1 MSRSEIQGNT
11 DLNWNST
18 AIFLLGHAVQLE
30 IGVDCQEQDGSKTW
44 RVKTETTPTHTR
56 QFECEPER
64 SNILALHSLD
74 FILQSVY
81 TYMADPVV
89 LFNVLI
95 WPRVFAIGQETQR
108 LAIWHK
114 DANAGVERWKRTWTA
129 GRTLCNLT
137 LDYSIAETQKDLQI
151 PQFFAKGQSISSTRV
166 ETHAGLV

>member
-1 MSRSEIQGNT
+1 MVFSDLKAETAVAHKELVMSRSEIQGNT

-114 DANAGVERWKRTWTA
+114 DAKAGASGEVKEDMDCRAYAR
-129 GRTLCNLT
+129 
-137 LDYSIAETQKDLQI
+137 
-151 PQFFAKGQSISSTRV
+151 
-166 ETHAGLV
+166 